1 MPLFLVTYTHPD
13 ESGWNR
19 HLQAHVRWVTMGVE
33 RGIIRAGGPL
43 PDQRPREAMML
54 LDLPSLHAAREF
66 LETDPFQEAE
76 VVTGMTLRR
85 WDPMFGLFNA
95 ESSRPGPHPL
105 AD

>member
-54 LDLPSLHAAREF
+54 LDRTMIPQLNEF
-66 LETDPFQEAE
+66 E
-76 VVTGMTLRR
+76 VRAGAIIWR
-85 WDPMFGLFNA
+85 
-95 ESSRPGPHPL
+95 
-105 AD
+105 